1 MSRRLNRPQSRIAAA
16 VAVVALAGGLSA
28 VGPAVAARAPAARAR
43 LASATRSITGSYRP
57 PRIRHV
63 WIIMLENRS
72 AQYTYGPPGRRLAP
86 YLAKTLRSKGAFL
99 PDYYSTGHDS
109 LDNYVAAV
117 SGQASNYELG
127 QDCGLY
133 ANFNQFSGE
142 NFDKFTKYGQ
152 LSGEGCVF
160 PRYIKTVSQQL
171 SQRGLTWKAYMQDM
185 GNDPGRDGTVA
196 TRHGPACGHPA
207 VQTRDK
213 TDSTAPRNDSYATR
227 HNPFMYFH
235 WIIDQRAYCA
245 AHVVSLRPLAGDLR
259 RISTT
264 PDYSWISP
272 NTCDDGHDIP
282 RCQDGQRGGLPRVND
297 FLKRWIPRIMNST
310 AYRQNGLI
318 VIITDE
324 SGHDTNATACCG
336 EEDGLGFD
344 DPSHPNM
351 NEPGL
356 YGPGGGRV
364 GAVLLSKYI
373 RPGTVSTRDYNHYS
387 LMRSVE
393 DLFGLAHLGD
403 AQQPQVHSFGP
414 DVYTRR

>member
-43 LASATRSITGSYRP
+43 LASATPSITGSYRP

-133 ANFNQFSGE
+133 ANFNQFGGE

-403 AQQPQVHSFGP
+403 AQQSQVHSFGP